1 MTTIRIS
8 LYGNDTKQVPVRCV
22 AMPNSEYTVG
32 RLLSTR
38 TNETPEVPVYG
49 GRRREAENEAETDEK
64 LEDHFFKGSN
74 PGRSIFFVPD
84 LESVELRLMTGVE
97 LVSTFYS
104 NFFRLRQN
112 LSKQNIFDPLFCL
125 IRLEAQKLR

>member
-1 MTTIRIS
+1 
-8 LYGNDTKQVPVRCV
+8 
-22 AMPNSEYTVG
+22 MPNSKYTVG

-49 GRRREAENEAETDEK
+49 GRRREAENEAEADEK

>member
-1 MTTIRIS
+1 MTAIRIS
-8 LYGNDTKQVPVRCV
+8 FYGNDTKQVPVRCV
-22 AMPNSEYTVG
+22 AMPNSKYTVG

-84 LESVELRLMTGVE
+84 LVSVELRLMAGVE

>member
-1 MTTIRIS
+1 MTAIRIS
-8 LYGNDTKQVPVRCV
+8 FYGNDTKQVPVRCV
-22 AMPNSEYTVG
+22 AMPNSKYTVG

-74 PGRSIFFVPD
+74 PGRSIF
-84 LESVELRLMTGVE
+84 S
-97 LVSTFYS
+97 
-104 NFFRLRQN
+104 FRIWNR
-112 LSKQNIFDPLFCL
+112 SSSD
-125 IRLEAQKLR
+125 